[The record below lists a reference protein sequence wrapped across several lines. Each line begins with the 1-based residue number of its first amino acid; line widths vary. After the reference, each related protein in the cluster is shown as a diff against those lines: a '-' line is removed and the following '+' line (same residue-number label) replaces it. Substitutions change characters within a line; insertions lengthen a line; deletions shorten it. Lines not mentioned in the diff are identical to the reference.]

1 MKDWTKDKGYK
12 KLEEAAKR
20 ELEMVMAKGYTE
32 EEAHTMLMN
41 GVARI
46 GENGEIIIEEL

>member
-1 MKDWTKDKGYK
+1 MKDWTNDKGYR

-32 EEAHTMLMN
+32 EEAHTMLIS
-41 GVARI
+41 GVAYI
-46 GENGEIIIEEL
+46 GENGEIIIDN